1 MSVFYRD
8 GTQTFVRKENVEE
21 WQDFVTVTQAREILS
36 RYFLQSA
43 TTFDV
48 PIAETLYNLPF
59 HLNYATESVEDETLI
74 SYQLALR
81 HHLDTHGV
89 ETAVTMNQL
98 ALVIE
103 EKLPKPSQLLA
114 DYKTMQNNV
123 NMTLSVRGTE
133 GGRPEA
139 PVTESI
145 TPGLFDRSEIIVTL
159 LAASSLF
166 SVCVMSFVLCV
177 MLFVLFVILFSLFFT
192 LFVLFS
198 LFVI

>member
-114 DYKTMQNNV
+114 DYRSHRLIYLHLSTFIYIYLYVYLFIYLFTWHNRGQNPPACMGCV
-123 NMTLSVRGTE
+123 
-133 GGRPEA
+133 
-139 PVTESI
+139 SI
-145 TPGLFDRSEIIVTL
+145 LTQKRY
-159 LAASSLF
+159 
-166 SVCVMSFVLCV
+166 
-177 MLFVLFVILFSLFFT
+177 
-192 LFVLFS
+192 
-198 LFVI
+198 